1 MDEKSSI
8 SDNSFDEACLAQ
20 KADSYNARKGGRPA
34 CFRGLTTRRI
44 CYTACIV
51 LIAWFILHTIGAP
64 YWGGRLPTT
73 KRTAMTEKNATKV
86 ALEAHIMSKCP
97 DAKACL
103 EKLIVPAM
111 AQISDKVDFR
121 LSYIGRS
128 VALFCNPAIHILT
141 GHIASTPTPTPS
153 PASMALPSASAT

>member
-1 MDEKSSI
+1 MDEKSTI
-8 SDNSFDEACLAQ
+8 SDHSFDEACLAQ
-20 KADSYNARKGGRPA
+20 KAASYNARKGGQSA
-34 CFRGLTTRRI
+34 CFRGFTMRRI
-44 CYTACIV
+44 SYAVCIV

-64 YWGGRLPTT
+64 YRGGRLSTT
-73 KRTAMTEKNATKV
+73 KPGPSEAETATTEKNATKV

-111 AQISDKVDFR
+111 VQISDKVDFR

-128 VALFCNPAIHILT
+128 VAPFRNPT
-141 GHIASTPTPTPS
+141 STY
-153 PASMALPSASAT
+153 